1 MLIVQHYD
9 SSFMELERIL
19 ETIEGY
25 REEMVETLVEF
36 CRIPALGPTS
46 GGDGELE
53 KAKWLQHKLE
63 SFGFYVERCDG
74 KDQRVSTGIRPNL
87 IVNWGEGNNRLW
99 IFSHIDIVPPG
110 DLKKW
115 SHNPFDPV
123 VKDGK
128 IFGRG
133 VEDNGQ
139 ACIASLF
146 ALKALK
152 EFEIKTR
159 RPLSC
164 TWVSDEETGS
174 YYGVQHIL
182 REGLVKKG
190 DWVLAPDRGNPKG
203 NQIEIAEKNIL
214 WLKFTIFGKQAH
226 GSTPHKGNNA
236 HRTGADLI
244 VHLDRILHQKFKAKD
259 TLFDPPVSTFEPTMK
274 EANVP
279 NVNTIPGEDVF
290 YFDCRLL
297 PQYKNKDVLA
307 IVREQVR
314 TMQKKYRVKISL
326 EIPQNE
332 SSPSTSADSPVVE
345 ALSKAI
351 VKVRKVKPR
360 VRGVGGGTVAAYF
373 RRKGIDSV
381 VWETNEET
389 AHTINEY
396 ITNSNNEEIA
406 CNTITFPSSFYF

>member
-1 MLIVQHYD
+1 LIDCSPHIFNFF
-9 SSFMELERIL
+9 SAEISK
-19 ETIEGY
+19 
-25 REEMVETLVEF
+25 EESAEEPKSTVSLF
-36 CRIPALGPTS
+36 NSPSKLSIKSS
-46 GGDGELE
+46 GGALPQPAQIT
-53 KAKWLQHKLE
+53 AKIT
-63 SFGFYVERCDG
+63 V
-74 KDQRVSTGIRPNL
+74 
-87 IVNWGEGNNRLW
+87 
-99 IFSHIDIVPPG
+99 
-110 DLKKW
+110 
-115 SHNPFDPV
+115 
-123 VKDGK
+123 
-128 IFGRG
+128 
-133 VEDNGQ
+133 
-139 ACIASLF
+139 
-146 ALKALK
+146 
-152 EFEIKTR
+152 
-159 RPLSC
+159 
-164 TWVSDEETGS
+164 
-174 YYGVQHIL
+174 
-182 REGLVKKG
+182 
-190 DWVLAPDRGNPKG
+190 
-203 NQIEIAEKNIL
+203 
-214 WLKFTIFGKQAH
+214 
-226 GSTPHKGNNA
+226 
-236 HRTGADLI
+236 
-244 VHLDRILHQKFKAKD
+244 KAKD

-396 ITNSNNEEIA
+396 IKIDNLVADAKVFAMFSAISG
-406 CNTITFPSSFYF
+406 IQ